1 MTPLPWS
8 PSALEQFVNCP
19 RQFHE
24 VRILK
29 SVKDEP
35 GEQQLWGIKMHE
47 AFEKRQRDK
56 EPLPEELAMH
66 EPYMRR
72 IESWSV
78 RRFTEQKVALDRH
91 GRPCSFFSSSVWW
104 RGIIDFMNIDGS
116 LARLVDYKSGKPHE
130 KWRQLS
136 QYALWMFAQHPG
148 LNLVDARFYW
158 TQTMSETRKVWDRK
172 EISELW
178 VALMPDLRQYVAA
191 FKEDIWQPRQSGL
204 CAGWCPVE
212 SCEFWRARKS

>member
-72 IESWSV
+72 IESWGV

-91 GRPCSFFSSSVWW
+91 GRSCSFFSSSVWW
-104 RGIIDFMNIDGS
+104 RGIIDFINIDGS
-116 LARLVDYKSGKPHE
+116 LARSVDYKTGKPHE

-136 QYALWMFAQHPG
+136 QYALWMFAQYSN
-148 LNLVDARFYW
+148 LNIVDTRFYW

-172 EISELW
+172 EIPELW

-204 CAGWCPVE
+204 CKKHCPVV
-212 SCEFWRARKS
+212 SCEFNGRT